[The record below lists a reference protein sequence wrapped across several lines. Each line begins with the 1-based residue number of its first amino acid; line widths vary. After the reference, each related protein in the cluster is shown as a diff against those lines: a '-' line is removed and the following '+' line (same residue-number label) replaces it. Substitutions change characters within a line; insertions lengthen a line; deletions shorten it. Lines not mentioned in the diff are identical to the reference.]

1 MTNGDDAANRPDQ
14 AGPGGPPAP
23 GPSSGQAPPPPYGP
37 AVAQPGGQVP
47 PGGQAPPPPGGV
59 PPAGQAPPPPGG
71 QAPPADRIPQPP
83 GGQAPP
89 GPGQVP
95 PAPGGLPPHQAP
107 PPPEGQAPSPPGG
120 GFPAPPG
127 GQAPPP
133 PPQSG
138 GWAAP
143 PMGQWPGTPAGTPAA
158 PGGGP
163 TPPPPPVWQYPTQPS
178 RPARRG
184 WVLPVVTVTAV
195 AAVAAGTFLFLR
207 GRGDEG
213 TAAPPPTAAPSTSPV
228 ATSSAVPALD
238 PCAMLDPD
246 ETERLVPNAEI
257 DSSTSD
263 QRDDPLVS
271 YVRYSCN
278 WVNNNISFGEK
289 RRKRRIELGITKYEA
304 VGNTTAERFARNF
317 FTGELRQYRYQA
329 GISSQ
334 RHYYSQ
340 PQEYPGIGDEAAAQY
355 QWAREGDQTRYAF
368 GAGVSRVGDVII
380 QVKYEASQQDK
391 EADLLSGETTQ
402 AVTEENALREVKNL
416 LAQAAKAVK
425 AWRDGQPLPYRP
437 RPKPSPSPSPSPSKI
452 PMPEECTRLQSLAA
466 KLVPGTEGV
475 AVRWQEGKATVTGC
489 QWWNDKLPADEGKV
503 RWRNLRLDIWAFPDP
518 KAAHFHLVDK
528 RAGAKVTA
536 GSAIGG
542 IRWSRLEKLE
552 MGDDGFG
559 QHVRQQTATAYSNS
573 YNVYVRSGRFVVWVI
588 LAGSDR
594 PEGQPINSKE
604 SELMDPKE
612 AESGA
617 KAVAKELLKAL

>member
-1 MTNGDDAANRPDQ
+1 MTNGDDAANTPEQ
-14 AGPGGPPAP
+14 AGPGGPPASGRRP
-23 GPSSGQAPPPPYGP
+23 GHAPPPPSYGP
-37 AVAQPGGQVP
+37 AGAQPGGQVP
-47 PGGQAPPPPGGV
+47 PSPGGQPPPQVPPPSEGRVPPPPGG
-59 PPAGQAPPPPGG
+59 
-71 QAPPADRIPQPP
+71 R
-83 GGQAPP
+83 
-89 GPGQVP
+89 
-95 PAPGGLPPHQAP
+95 L
-107 PPPEGQAPSPPGG
+107 PSPPGG
-120 GFPAPPG
+120 RV
-127 GQAPPP
+127 PPP
-133 PPQSG
+133 PPQGG
-138 GWAAP
+138 GWAP
-143 PMGQWPGTPAGTPAA
+143 PMGPWPGVPGGTPAA

-163 TPPPPPVWQYPTQPS
+163 APVPPPVWQYPTQPS

-184 WVLPVVTVTAV
+184 WVVPVVTVTAV

-207 GRGDEG
+207 GRGEQG
-213 TAAPPPTAAPSTSPV
+213 TAAPPPTVAPSTTPV

-238 PCAMLDPD
+238 PCAMLDPE

-271 YVRYSCN
+271 YVRYSCS

-289 RRKRRIELGITKYEA
+289 RRKRRIELGITTYEA
-304 VGNTTAERFARNF
+304 VGNTTAERFARDF
-317 FTGELRQYRYQA
+317 FTGELRQYTYQA
-329 GISSQ
+329 GISSR
-334 RHYYSQ
+334 RHYYSK
-340 PQEYPGIGDEAAAQY
+340 PQKYPDIGDEAAAQY

-368 GAGVSRVGDVII
+368 GAGIGRVGDVII

-594 PEGQPINSKE
+594 PEGRPINSKE

-612 AESGA
+612 AEAGA
-617 KAVAKELLKAL
+617 KAVANELLKAL